1 MSDVKHEF
9 RVQHMLQETR
19 ASYDST
25 LQKIIEKANNETAQ
39 YKKNWESVN
48 INRFAEQFT
57 PNAKRVFSKD
67 GRKFSLI
74 DDTNHRE
81 IIIDIKGAYCRL
93 IDTSLPATDKNRF
106 LDISGKPA
114 RNGIN
119 EHGKQ
124 YGRKQSEYNR
134 VTHFRIQ
141 RLDEM
146 F

>member
-9 RVQHMLQETR
+9 RVLHMMQEIK
-19 ASYDST
+19 ASFDAT
-25 LQKIIEKANNETAQ
+25 LQKTIENVIRETSL
-39 YKKNWESVN
+39 YKKHWESVN

-57 PNAKRVFSKD
+57 PNARRVFSKD

-74 DDTNHRE
+74 DDTTHRE
-81 IIIDIKGAYCRL
+81 IMIDIKGAYCRL
-93 IDTSLPATDKNRF
+93 IDTSLPKTDKNRF
-106 LDISGKPA
+106 LDIFGKPA

-119 EHGKQ
+119 ERGKK
-124 YGRKQSEYNR
+124 YGRKQAEYNK

-141 RLDEM
+141 QLDEM